1 MHSSLLSAGAR
12 LLPTDQDRL
21 SHDPAPS
28 VYPSVITQRFA
39 VHRAWPIRE
48 DYLKFTLTVSAPE
61 RAPRPGSG
69 PDGSGSSCGA
79 VRPFLIVMAVSVIA
93 TALSVPPIR
102 ALSRR
107 VGAMA
112 EPGDRTVHARPTP
125 VLGGTSLLIGVLAGL
140 GVAALLPEF
149 RPVFDTPIN
158 VLGIVAA
165 AVVMWLTG
173 LVDDLR
179 DVSAPAKVAGMVLS
193 GSILTLVGLTVIYFR
208 VPFVGFTVLPPDL
221 SALVSVLWVVGM
233 ANAVNLIDGLDGLAA
248 GIVTIASGAFFL
260 YGWRLLDVGVLDPSN
275 VGPLVAIVTAGV
287 CLGFL
292 PFNFNP
298 ASIFMGDSGAL
309 LLGLLLAASTI
320 AVGGQSDDPFS
331 GQSWFFFAPLVIPL
345 FILGV
350 PLLGHGVRHRPACHP
365 SHRGG
370 HGGQGAPPPPAH
382 GPGPRPPAD
391 GGDHV
396 GLDRT
401 AVRVR
406 AHPRLHQPRQ
416 RHRAAGDR
424 RAGAPALHDPRPPD
438 ADPGAG
444 GLRVL
449 SPP

>member
-1 MHSSLLSAGAR
+1 M
-12 LLPTDQDRL
+12 
-21 SHDPAPS
+21 
-28 VYPSVITQRFA
+28 
-39 VHRAWPIRE
+39 
-48 DYLKFTLTVSAPE
+48 
-61 RAPRPGSG
+61 
-69 PDGSGSSCGA
+69 
-79 VRPFLIVMAVSVIA
+79 RPFLIVMAVSVIA

-292 PFNFNP
+292 PVQLQP
-298 ASIFMGDSGAL
+298 
-309 LLGLLLAASTI
+309 
-320 AVGGQSDDPFS
+320 GQH
-331 GQSWFFFAPLVIPL
+331 L
-345 FILGV
+345 
-350 PLLGHGVRHRPACHP
+350 HGRQRRPAAGAAP
-365 SHRGG
+365 GRVDHRGG
-370 HGGQGAPPPPAH
+370 RPVGRPVLGPVVVLLRPVGHPAVHPGRARCWTRCSPSSGVPPVAP
-382 GPGPRPPAD
+382 GWPRRTRSTCTTGSWTWATAT
-391 GGDHV
+391 V
-396 GLDRT
+396 GRW
-401 AVRVR
+401 
-406 AHPRLHQPRQ
+406 
-416 RHRAAGDR
+416 
-424 RAGAPALHDPRPPD
+424 
-438 ADPGAG
+438 
-444 GLRVL
+444 
-449 SPP
+449 